1 MPCGSPRYAVLAPI
15 SKCCPPVQGRLPT
28 RYSPVRHSCTGFPA
42 EAFLPVHPFDL
53 HVLGTPPAFI
63 LSQDQT
69 LMFILRLA
77 ASYATASSAA
87 GFLFLYCFWV
97 RGIPATASSE
107 FPLALFR
114 AFTDFQGCIAVHLPR
129 FVCISGISS
138 RNTFRL
144 YFFYKN
150 GTEKEG
156 FEPSRRY

>member
-1 MPCGSPRYAVLAPI
+1 
-15 SKCCPPVQGRLPT
+15 
-28 RYSPVRHSCTGFPA
+28 
-42 EAFLPVHPFDL
+42 
-53 HVLGTPPAFI
+53 
-63 LSQDQT
+63 
-69 LMFILRLA
+69 MFILRLA
-77 ASYATASSAA
+77 ASSASASSAA

-107 FPLALFR
+107 FPLAPYW

-129 FVCISGISS
+129 FVYISGISL

-144 YFFYKN
+144 YFSYKN